1 MASIII
7 FGGAGGIGAAVAR
20 RLAARGDKPHLVGRD
35 PAKLAAI
42 ARDIGAPSSLADV
55 TDPAA
60 IAVAVAA
67 AAQDGGLAGLVYAV
81 GTINLKPIGALTE
94 ADFERDWR
102 VNALGAAL
110 ALKAAAPSLKQVE
123 GSSVVLFSTVAVR
136 QGFAAHASVSMAK
149 GAVEGLTLALA
160 AELAPK
166 VRVNCIA
173 PSLTRTPL
181 AEALTRNEA
190 LAKAVA
196 ETHAL
201 RRLGE
206 AEDIAGLAA
215 FLLGCRVDHRPGDRR
230 RRRPL
235 DAAHQGLGPG
245 RRHPCAVGRTTTSPT
260 STSAGCSIA
269 KAIARAIAS
278 GGIATLSRKAS
289 SWLFTSGLVTA
300 STKSLWTKPGETI
313 VTRSLSPAS
322 WRKPSEMARTANF
335 VPE

>member
-1 MASIII
+1 LASIII
-7 FGGAGGIGAAVAR
+7 FGGAGGIGSAIAR
-20 RLAARGDKPHLVGRD
+20 RLAARGDRLHLVGRNRD
-35 PAKLAAI
+35 TLAAM

-60 IAVAVAA
+60 IAAAVAA

-173 PSLTRTPL
+173 PSLSRTPL
-181 AEALTRNEA
+181 ADALIRNEA

-206 AEDIAGLAA
+206 ADDIAGLAA
-215 FLLGCRVDHRPGDRR
+215 FLLGP
-230 RRRPL
+230 
-235 DAAHQGLGPG
+235 DAAWITGQVIGVDGG
-245 RRHPCAVGRTTTSPT
+245 RSTLRTK
-260 STSAGCSIA
+260 G
-269 KAIARAIAS
+269 
-278 GGIATLSRKAS
+278 
-289 SWLFTSGLVTA
+289 
-300 STKSLWTKPGETI
+300 
-313 VTRSLSPAS
+313 
-322 WRKPSEMARTANF
+322 
-335 VPE
+335 